1 MRKPIEDR
9 ILTIPKPTKE
19 EIFEKYEYSLNYI
32 SYILLINDYSEAE
45 KLYLIGYMTKIAL
58 DKSIKIGK
66 FKNVE
71 LKNVELKNVGE
82 TVKIDLGFW
91 NQKGEY
97 IEDLQ
102 EVDFEKE

>member
-1 MRKPIEDR
+1 MRKPIEER
-9 ILTIPKPTKE
+9 ILTIPAPTKD

-32 SYILLINDYSEAE
+32 SYILQINDYSEAE

-58 DKSIKIGK
+58 DESIKIGK
-66 FKNVE
+66 FNNVE
-71 LKNVELKNVGE
+71 LKNIGE

-91 NQKGEY
+91 TQDGEY

-102 EVDFEKE
+102 EVDLGKE